1 MANKKTYEDAIEE
14 LSLMLMYLTR
24 EQDRNEFCRYRE
36 ISWKGYDF
44 GLLDKLGQEEM
55 IYQPRSR
62 RGYDK
67 YLYLTEEG
75 RHRAKALLEE
85 YGLSDKD
92 LNERFLFRDIRP
104 EEAGQAA
111 EIERICFPP
120 HEACTEAM
128 MKERVCK
135 VPELFLAAEDKSTG
149 RVAGFVTGIAT
160 DEDFFRDEFF
170 KVAGL
175 HNPEGS
181 NVMILGLDVLPEYR
195 RQGLG
200 KEIMFQF
207 LRRESKRGRKL
218 VTLTCLDSKVKMY
231 ERMGFQ
237 DRGLSGSSWGGEKWH
252 EMSYVLNI

>member
-24 EQDRNEFCRYRE
+24 EQDRNDFCRYRE
-36 ISWKGYDF
+36 ISWKGSDF

-75 RHRAKALLEE
+75 RRRAKALLEE

-120 HEACTEAM
+120 HEACTEAKISLQGGLQVSLQALPQTKIFSGM
-128 MKERVCK
+128 NFSKMQACITQK
-135 VPELFLAAEDKSTG
+135 
-149 RVAGFVTGIAT
+149 AG
-160 DEDFFRDEFF
+160 
-170 KVAGL
+170 
-175 HNPEGS
+175 
-181 NVMILGLDVLPEYR
+181 M
-195 RQGLG
+195 
-200 KEIMFQF
+200 
-207 LRRESKRGRKL
+207 
-218 VTLTCLDSKVKMY
+218 
-231 ERMGFQ
+231 
-237 DRGLSGSSWGGEKWH
+237 
-252 EMSYVLNI
+252 